1 MSAPKLKVGL
11 SWKDIHGEDIEKT
24 SGERETDKETFSP
37 QPVTDS
43 SATVAGSVF
52 PKPSVTLDDDS
63 LFGSS
68 SSGEDSDDEADSES
82 DNEANQ
88 AKDVD
93 DLHYKKCLRPQR
105 QLLNK
110 IGDMKT

>member
-1 MSAPKLKVGL
+1 MKLIPKVITKLTKQ
-11 SWKDIHGEDIEKT
+11 KK
-24 SGERETDKETFSP
+24 
-37 QPVTDS
+37 
-43 SATVAGSVF
+43 
-52 PKPSVTLDDDS
+52 
-63 LFGSS
+63 
-68 SSGEDSDDEADSES
+68 DSDDAADSES